1 MNIQN
6 GYKRF
11 KVTLNGKLEKSTMVE
26 IMLKLITTNCE
37 KNICQRIFK

>member
-11 KVTLNGKLEKSTMVE
+11 SVTLNGKLEKSTQVE
-26 IMLKLITTNCE
+26 IMLKLIITNWE
-37 KNICQRIFK
+37 KKICQRIFK

>member
-11 KVTLNGKLEKSTMVE
+11 RVTLNGKLEKSTPVE
-26 IMLKLITTNCE
+26 IMLKLIITNWE
-37 KNICQRIFK
+37 TNICQRIFQ